1 MKPNKCPDCGRTIPK
16 GKSAWECPCLF
27 QTNPN
32 IPPTP
37 IYPQEDSRVYCARKS
52 DNLKSWFRDTPVPN

>member
-32 IPPTP
+32 M
-37 IYPQEDSRVYCARKS
+37 
-52 DNLKSWFRDTPVPN
+52 PVPLYPVTQPKKPKKK